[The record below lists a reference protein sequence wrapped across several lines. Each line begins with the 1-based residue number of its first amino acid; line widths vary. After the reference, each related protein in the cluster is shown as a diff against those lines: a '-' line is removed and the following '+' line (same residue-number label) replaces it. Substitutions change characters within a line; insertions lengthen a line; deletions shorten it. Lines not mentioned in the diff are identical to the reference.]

1 VTPFLLHKTHTMQKA
16 FILLSSLLLLVSCAQ
31 KSKKMTHK
39 YTNALIDETS
49 PYLLQHAHNP
59 VNWEAW
65 KPEVIE
71 RAKKENKPLLISI
84 GYAACHWCHVMER
97 ECFEDLEVAK
107 FMNENFINIKI
118 DREERPDVDH
128 IYMDAIQMMSGN
140 GGWPLNIVAL
150 PDGRPFWGATY
161 LPKEDWVKSLEKL
174 IALYKTD
181 KPKLEEYASN
191 LEKGIK
197 AVNIVEINADNE
209 RFPLD
214 SLHTAVSKWSTYF
227 DTYLGGY
234 KRAPKFMMP
243 NNIDFLMHY
252 ATSENNDSIM
262 DYVNT
267 TLTRMAYGGI
277 FDPIDGGFSRYSVD
291 TKWHVPHFEKMLYDN
306 GPLVSLY
313 AKAYALTKNP
323 LYKEVVE
330 KCIDFVEME
339 LFDENGGF
347 YSSLDADSRNESGE
361 LEEGAFYVWRAIELD
376 SLLGEDF
383 PVFKDYYNINSY
395 GHWEEENY
403 VLIRDKSDKE
413 IADKHGVSVK
423 QLKSRIDNS
432 LKLLKQVRDQRE
444 KPRLDDK
451 ILTSW
456 NGLMLK
462 GLVDAHRYLQND
474 HYLDLA
480 LKNARFLEKEMIKPD
495 GTLYRNHKNGTSTIN
510 AFLDDYAT
518 LIEAFIGLY
527 EVTFDEKWLLN
538 AKALTNTAISNF
550 KDQESGMFFYTSNQ
564 QEGLIRRTI
573 ESYDKE
579 ISSSNSIMA
588 KNLLKLHKLYH
599 TAGYGEQANQMVR
612 NVQNNF
618 LESGQGYANW
628 LNLVLFQNKNFYEI
642 AVVGEDYK
650 KFGSEISSHYIPN
663 SILVGSKEEGAI
675 ELLKS
680 RYNEGETLVYVCI
693 EGTCKLPV
701 TDVKSVLKQL

>member
-1 VTPFLLHKTHTMQKA
+1 MQKA

-209 RFPLD
+209 RFPLE

-663 SILVGSKEEGAI
+663 SILVGSEKEGSL

-680 RYNEGETLVYVCI
+680 RYNEGQTLIYVCI

>member
-1 VTPFLLHKTHTMQKA
+1 MQKA